1 MRMEE
6 IREQRDCQVN
16 QIVYINIQKKENEFI
31 FLNNKYLLIIY
42 ISIILDVQNM
52 VGNKIDKIFK
62 FTSFLFELGR
72 DR

>member
-1 MRMEE
+1 MEG
-6 IREQRDCQVN
+6 IREERDCQVN

-31 FLNNKYLLIIY
+31 YLNNKYLSVIY
-42 ISIILDVQNM
+42 ISINLDVQNM